1 MSTFYLVSSISERP
15 MYILGN
21 CKVFQIQNDLNTRLN
36 IMKKKQCKL
45 TKSLKTFVVVTHLDF
60 HSLPITTFYSYVV
73 VITTATE
80 D

>member
-1 MSTFYLVSSISERP
+1 
-15 MYILGN
+15 
-21 CKVFQIQNDLNTRLN
+21 
-36 IMKKKQCKL
+36 MKIDKKN
-45 TKSLKTFVVVTHLDF
+45 LKTFVVVTHLDF